1 MTAPM
6 VPLVQLE
13 DVHKSYQDGD
23 VRTEVLRGVDLELA
37 QGESVAIVG
46 PSGSGKSTLL
56 HVIGALDHYDRGSVV
71 VAGERLADLSG
82 SRLSAYRNRRIGFVF
97 QFQELLPDFTAAENI
112 AVPARIA
119 GWSKEEAMAAAVD
132 WLEKVGL
139 SELGHRYPTQ
149 LSGGERQRVGLC
161 RALVNRPDLI
171 LADEPTGSL
180 DADHGRQ
187 VMDLLMELQREVE
200 TSLILVTHDRETA
213 SRCGRVLV
221 LREGRLA

>member
-1 MTAPM
+1 MTSTTP
-6 VPLVQLE
+6 PLVQLE
-13 DVHKSYQDGD
+13 DVHKSYEDGD

-37 QGESVAIVG
+37 RGESVAIVG

-56 HVIGALDHYDRGSVV
+56 HLIGALDRCDSGSVV
-71 VAGERLADLSG
+71 VAGERLGELSG
-82 SRLSAYRNRRIGFVF
+82 ARLSAYRNRRIGFVF
-97 QFQELLPDFTAAENI
+97 QFQELLPDFTAQENV

-119 GWSKEEAMAAAVD
+119 GRSKEEALAAAGD
-132 WLEKVGL
+132 LLAQVGL
-139 SELGHRYPTQ
+139 PELGHRYPAH

-161 RALVNRPDLI
+161 RALINRPDLI

-187 VMDLLMELQREVE
+187 VMDLILELQKRVQ

-213 SRCGRVLV
+213 GRCGRVLA